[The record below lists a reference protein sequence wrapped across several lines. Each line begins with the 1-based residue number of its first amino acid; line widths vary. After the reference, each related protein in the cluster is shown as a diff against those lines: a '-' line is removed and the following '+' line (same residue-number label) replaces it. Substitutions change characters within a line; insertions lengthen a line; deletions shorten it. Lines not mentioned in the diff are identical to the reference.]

1 MTRALP
7 HLADQLFFLNQ
18 PHRLYRAR
26 PFHPA
31 DSPLP
36 PWVTLFA
43 DDGRG
48 NIVEVNLVIVKR
60 IVSGRARLLFATRS
74 YKSLESDDVIVV
86 FLLGRGIDPVT
97 LKKGT
102 IR

>member
-1 MTRALP
+1 
-7 HLADQLFFLNQ
+7 
-18 PHRLYRAR
+18 
-26 PFHPA
+26 
-31 DSPLP
+31 
-36 PWVTLFA
+36 
-43 DDGRG
+43 
-48 NIVEVNLVIVKR
+48 VIVKR